1 MSVIFEATCNKCGK
15 NLNVGSAHLNRD
27 DDLCIEVAPCE
38 NCLAEA
44 KQEGKDEG

>member
-1 MSVIFEATCNKCGK
+1 MSVIFEAKCNKCDEDLDVNSVK
-15 NLNVGSAHLNRD
+15 LDRE

-44 KQEGKDEG
+44 KQEGKDAA